1 MSKYVSIL
9 LTKLVQGQD
18 GWGVTYTSTK
28 ICAFKGSTV
37 DIHCTYTYPPRINDQ
52 ITAVKETYW
61 FTKKRN
67 KEPVDLRT
75 DSDYTGRVQYHC
87 AENSCTLTITD
98 LRESDSAEYKFRF
111 ITNQDGGCFTGSPG
125 VTVSVSDLQVRRR
138 SSEQV
143 ELRCHSSCNVADHPS
158 YVWYLNGQKMEE
170 ERFSLRVSVNDH
182 NRYSCAVKGHEDHCS
197 PPVYPPK
204 LPSVSVSPSGQI
216 VEGSSVN
223 LTCSSDA
230 NPAANYTWYK
240 ENEDSPKASGQIF
253 TITDVRSDS
262 AVYKFRFTTNQHD
275 GKFTGEPGVTVSV
288 SDPPK
293 LPSVSVSPSGQIVEG
308 SSVNLTCSSDANP
321 AAKYTW
327 YKTNGNLELQPLSK
341 ESLTFSSIQSSDSGD
356 YHCTAENELGN
367 NTSKSISIDVTFTVF
382 LNILSLKNVS
392 ESLWSDSGG
401 QLSDSDL

>member
-1 MSKYVSIL
+1 MYFSLVAGFSLHKVSL
-9 LTKLVQGQD
+9 CCCDSVVSAVLCVTVVQGQD

-125 VTVSVSDLQVRRR
+125 VTVS
-138 SSEQV
+138 
-143 ELRCHSSCNVADHPS
+143 
-158 YVWYLNGQKMEE
+158 
-170 ERFSLRVSVNDH
+170 
-182 NRYSCAVKGHEDHCS
+182 
-197 PPVYPPK
+197 

-253 TITDVRSDS
+253 TITDVRAEHSGNYYCECIC
-262 AVYKFRFTTNQHD
+262 VY
-275 GKFTGEPGVTVSV
+275 VSCLLM
-288 SDPPK
+288 SPPDPPK

-367 NTSKSISIDVTFTVF
+367 NTSKSISIDVTCETYLSVSVSVCCCSSGSRCSRVLHFYSVTDFLKQSIFIPKCDSVTV
-382 LNILSLKNVS
+382 
-392 ESLWSDSGG
+392 
-401 QLSDSDL
+401 